1 MAKIKG
7 NDLIL
12 FIRKEEEYKALA
24 YSTTCEIDIQAD
36 TIEIGSPD
44 TGQWTKKKKKR
55 KNWRASSGYL
65 ISDSVDVIDVF
76 KTLVG
81 NESVSLI
88 IGTVEPH
95 ALSVNADE
103 YVPDERL
110 TIKGDGIITRM
121 TITGREGIL

>member
-44 TGQWTKKKKKR
+44 TGNGRKR
-55 KNWRASSGYL
+55 KR
-65 ISDSVDVIDVF
+65 
-76 KTLVG
+76 K
-81 NESVSLI
+81 
-88 IGTVEPH
+88 
-95 ALSVNADE
+95 
-103 YVPDERL
+103 ER
-110 TIKGDGIITRM
+110 
-121 TITGREGIL
+121 TGGHKRLFD